1 MLLACC
7 LAFTPPLPESYLDR
21 YCIGCHADEDAEAGL
36 DLASLVERND
46 ALADESSWI
55 HILERIR
62 RRDMPPEDHRRQ
74 PEESASAEAEAAIR
88 AWLPAATRLS
98 HVPLRR
104 MTRDAWT
111 QAVDELVSVQFPS
124 ESFFPA
130 DDIGEGFNRTAS
142 LLRMSPLL
150 TEKYME
156 ASEQVAA
163 MALDPDPARRFPS
176 QSAQGVDLQAERGV
190 RRLGG
195 VYLPTRGEVKTVFEV
210 ERRGRYEVQARVA
223 GQQAGPEPVQFVLRA
238 GSNQSDPLS
247 APSPLSE
254 PMTIRFT
261 TQLNAGPI
269 EIGASF
275 INDFFDKGAPK
286 PNDRNALVLELVL
299 VGPLDRPLPGH
310 FLNKLPGTQNLN
322 TLRKVLRDLTQRA
335 FRGNTQPDDVDR
347 LLSLSLPEDSWN
359 DRLQS
364 ALVGIL
370 MSPRFLLIAEGSTG
384 TPKQIDDQ
392 ELATKLASFLW
403 NGLPDESLLRE
414 VEKGTLV
421 QKEVLQ
427 RTIKRML
434 KDPRSRS
441 IAESF
446 GLQWLHLD
454 VLDKHRPDPERFP
467 NINTDLRQAMQQET
481 VHFLDHI
488 LRRDLPVDELI
499 NANYTFMNSALAEHY
514 GFRSIPSGKYRRV
527 RTPNESLGLLRHASV
542 LMATSNPTRTSPVK
556 RGKWVLTSLLDA
568 PPPPA
573 PPGVDGLTADGQVEG
588 LSLREQM
595 EMHRANP
602 DCASCHIRMDALG
615 FALEGF
621 DAVGRE
627 KSGSDI
633 DDFAKLPDGTEF
645 RGASGLRDV
654 LLADPKPFR
663 RSLARHLLVY
673 ATQRGTGPSD
683 DALLDELSRDPITLA
698 QMIEQIAM
706 SDAFLQQG
714 ADRVDLGSKP

>member
-1 MLLACC
+1 MILAWC
-7 LAFTPPLPESYLDR
+7 LALNPPLPESYLDR
-21 YCIGCHADEDAEAGL
+21 YCVGCHADEDAEAGL
-36 DLASLVERND
+36 DIEALVKRND
-46 ALADESSWI
+46 ALGDESSWI

-74 PEESASAEAEAAIR
+74 PEESAAAEAEASIR
-88 AWLPAATRLS
+88 AWLPAATRLP

-111 QAVDELVSVQFPS
+111 QAVDELLSVQFPS

-156 ASEQVAA
+156 AAEQVAT
-163 MALDPDPARRFPS
+163 MALDINPARRFPS
-176 QSAQGVDLQAERGV
+176 KSAQGVNLKSERGT

-195 VYLPTRGEVKTVFEV
+195 ILLSNRGEVKTSFHV
-210 ERRGRYEVQARVA
+210 ERRGRYMVQAKVA
-223 GQQAGPEPVQFVLRA
+223 GQQAGLEPVKFIVRA
-238 GSNQSDPLS
+238 GSSRSEPLPV
-247 APSPLSE
+247 ASPLSE
-254 PMTIRFT
+254 PTIIQYT

-269 EIGASF
+269 EIGAAF

-299 VGPLDRPLPGH
+299 VGPLDRPLPDH
-310 FLNKLPGTQNLN
+310 FLNKIPTSRNLN
-322 TLRKVLRDLTQRA
+322 SLRKVLRDLVQRA
-335 FRGNTQPDDVDR
+335 FRGNTYSDDVDR
-347 LLSLSLPEDSWN
+347 LLSLSDPEDTWN
-359 DRLQS
+359 DRMQA
-364 ALVGIL
+364 ALVGVL
-370 MSPRFLLIAEGSTG
+370 MSPRFLLVAEGSSD
-384 TPKQIDDQ
+384 TPRQIEDQ

-403 NGLPDESLLRE
+403 NGLPDDSLLRE
-414 VEKGTLV
+414 VEKGTLS
-421 QKEVLQ
+421 QRDVLQ
-427 RTIKRML
+427 RTVKRML

-441 IAESF
+441 IAENF

-454 VLDKHRPDPERFP
+454 VLAKHRPDPDRFP
-467 NINTDLRQAMQQET
+467 NIDTKIRQAMQQET

-499 NANYTFMNSALAEHY
+499 RANYTFVDSALAEHY
-514 GFRSIPSGKYRRV
+514 GFRPVPSGKFRRV
-527 RTPNESLGLLRHASV
+527 RTPNESFGLLRHASI

-588 LSLREQM
+588 MSLREQM

-621 DAVGRE
+621 DAVGRA
-627 KSGSDI
+627 KTGTDI
-633 DDFAKLPDGTEF
+633 DDLAELPDGTVF

-654 LLADPKPFR
+654 LLADLQPFR

-683 DALLDELSRDPITLA
+683 DALLDALSKDPITLP
-698 QMIEQIAM
+698 QMIEKIVL
-706 SDAFLQQG
+706 SDAFLRQG
-714 ADRVDLGSKP
+714 VDRVDLGSKP

>member
-1 MLLACC
+1 MILAWC
-7 LAFTPPLPESYLDR
+7 LAINPPLPESYLDR
-21 YCIGCHADEDAEAGL
+21 YCVGCHADEDAEAGL
-36 DLASLVERND
+36 DIEALIEQSD
-46 ALADESSWI
+46 ALGDESSWI

-62 RRDMPPEDHRRQ
+62 RRDMPPVDHRRQ

-88 AWLPAATRLS
+88 AWLPAATRLP

-111 QAVDELVSVQFPS
+111 QAVDELLSVQFPS

-142 LLRMSPLL
+142 LLRMSSLL

-156 ASEQVAA
+156 AAEQVAA
-163 MALDPDPARRFPS
+163 MALDPNPARRFPS
-176 QSAQGVDLQAERGV
+176 KSAQGVNLEAERGT

-195 VYLPTRGEVKTVFEV
+195 IYLSNRGEVKTVFHV
-210 ERRGRYEVQARVA
+210 ERRGRYEVQAKVA
-223 GQQAGPEPVQFVLRA
+223 GQQAGPDPVKFVVRA
-238 GSNQSDPLS
+238 GSNRSEPLS
-247 APSPLSE
+247 VASPLSE
-254 PMTIRFT
+254 PTIIQYT

-269 EIGASF
+269 EIGAAF
-275 INDFFDKGAPK
+275 INDFFEKGAPK

-299 VGPLDRPLPGH
+299 VGPLDRPLPDH
-310 FLNKLPGTQNLN
+310 FLNKMPTSRNLN
-322 TLRKVLRDLTQRA
+322 SLRKVLRDLVQRA
-335 FRGNTQPDDVDR
+335 FRGNTYSNDVDR
-347 LLSLSLPEDSWN
+347 LLSLSDPEDSWN
-359 DRLQS
+359 DRLQA
-364 ALVGIL
+364 ALVGVL
-370 MSPRFLLIAEGSTG
+370 MSPRFLLVAEGSSD
-384 TPKQIDDQ
+384 TPRQIEDQ
-392 ELATKLASFLW
+392 ELATKLSSFLW
-403 NGLPDESLLRE
+403 NGLPDDALLRE
-414 VEKGTLV
+414 VGKGTLS
-421 QKEVLQ
+421 QEDVLQ
-427 RTIKRML
+427 RTVKRML

-441 IAESF
+441 IAENF

-454 VLDKHRPDPERFP
+454 VLAKHRPDPDRFP
-467 NINTDLRQAMQQET
+467 NIDTKLRQAMQQET

-488 LRRDLPVDELI
+488 LRRDLPVDEI
-499 NANYTFMNSALAEHY
+499 IRANYTFVDSALAEHY
-514 GFRSIPSGKYRRV
+514 GFRPVPSGKFRRV
-527 RTPNESLGLLRHASV
+527 RTPNESIGLLRHASI

-588 LSLREQM
+588 MSLREQM

-621 DAVGRE
+621 DAVGRA
-627 KSGSDI
+627 KTGTDI
-633 DDFAKLPDGTEF
+633 DDLAELPDGTVF

-654 LLADPKPFR
+654 LLADLQPFR

-683 DALLDELSRDPITLA
+683 DALLDALSKDPITLP
-698 QMIEQIAM
+698 QMIEKIVL
-706 SDAFLQQG
+706 SDAFLRQG
-714 ADRVDLGSKP
+714 VDRVDLGSKP

>member
-1 MLLACC
+1 MLFAWC
-7 LAFTPPLPESYLDR
+7 FTPSPPLPESYLDR

-36 DLASLVERND
+36 DIAALVEQND
-46 ALADESSWI
+46 ALGDESSWV

-74 PEESASAEAEAAIR
+74 PEESASSEAEAAIR
-88 AWLPAATRLS
+88 AWLPAATRRS
-98 HVPLRR
+98 HIPLRR

-111 QAVDELVSVQFPS
+111 RAVDELVSVQFPS
-124 ESFFPA
+124 DSFFPA

-156 ASEQVAA
+156 AAEQVAI
-163 MALDPDPARRFPS
+163 MALDPDPVRRFPS
-176 QSAQGVDLQAERGV
+176 KSAQGVNLQSERGI
-190 RRLGG
+190 RRFGG
-195 VYLPTRGEVKTVFEV
+195 VYLSTRGEVKTVFEV
-210 ERRGRYEVQARVA
+210 ERRGRYEVQAKVA
-223 GQQAGPEPVQFVLRA
+223 GQQAGPEPVQFVIRS
-238 GSNQSDPLS
+238 GSTQSKPIS
-247 APSPLSE
+247 VSSPLSD
-254 PMTIRFT
+254 PTIIRYT

-299 VGPLDRPLPGH
+299 VGPLDRPFSDH
-310 FLNKLPGTQNLN
+310 FLNKLPSTQNPN

-335 FRGNTQPDDVDR
+335 FRGNTRPDDVDR
-347 LLSLSLPEDSWN
+347 LLSLSHTEDTWN
-359 DRLQS
+359 DRLQD

-370 MSPRFLLIAEGSTG
+370 MSPRFLLTAEGSTE
-384 TPKQIDDQ
+384 TPRQIEDQ
-392 ELATKLASFLW
+392 ELAAKLASFLW
-403 NGLPDESLLRE
+403 NSLPDRSLLRE
-414 VEKGTLV
+414 VEKGTLS
-421 QKEVLQ
+421 QKDVLQ

-441 IAESF
+441 IAENF

-454 VLDKHRPDPERFP
+454 VLDKHRPDPDRFP
-467 NINTDLRQAMQQET
+467 NIDTNLRQSMQQET
-481 VHFLDHI
+481 IYFLDHI

-499 NANYTFMNSALAEHY
+499 TANYTFVNSTLADHY
-514 GFRSIPSGKYRRV
+514 GFRPVPSGKYRRV
-527 RTPNESLGLLRHASV
+527 RTPDESLGLLRHASV

-588 LSLREQM
+588 MSLRQQM
-595 EMHRANP
+595 ELHRANP

-621 DAVGRE
+621 DAVGRA
-627 KSGSDI
+627 KSTPDI
-633 DDFAKLPDGTEF
+633 DDLAELPDGTKF

-654 LLADPKPFR
+654 LLTDPRPFR
-663 RSLARHLLVY
+663 RSLARHMLVY

-683 DALLDELSRDPITLA
+683 DALLDELSREPITLS
-698 QMIEQIAM
+698 QLIEKIAM
-706 SDAFLQQG
+706 SDTFSHQG
-714 ADRVDLGSKP
+714 VDRVDLGSMR

>member
-1 MLLACC
+1 MLLAWCF
-7 LAFTPPLPESYLDR
+7 AFSPPLPESYLDR

-36 DLASLVERND
+36 DIAALVEQND
-46 ALADESSWI
+46 ALGDESSWV

-74 PEESASAEAEAAIR
+74 PEESASSEAEAAIR
-88 AWLPAATRLS
+88 AWLPAATRQS
-98 HVPLRR
+98 HIPLRR

-111 QAVDELVSVQFPS
+111 RAVDELVSVQFPS
-124 ESFFPA
+124 DSFFPA

-156 ASEQVAA
+156 AAEQVAT
-163 MALDPDPARRFPS
+163 MALDPDPVRRFPS
-176 QSAQGVDLQAERGV
+176 KSAQGVNLQAERGI
-190 RRLGG
+190 RRFGG
-195 VYLPTRGEVKTVFEV
+195 VYLSTRGEVKTVFEV
-210 ERRGRYEVQARVA
+210 ARRGRYEVQAKVA
-223 GQQAGPEPVQFVLRA
+223 GQQAGPEPVQFVIRS
-238 GSNQSDPLS
+238 GSSQSKPIS
-247 APSPLSE
+247 VSSPLTD
-254 PMTIRFT
+254 PTIIRHT

-269 EIGASF
+269 EIGAAF

-286 PNDRNALVLELVL
+286 PNDRNAVVLELVL
-299 VGPLDRPLPGH
+299 VGPLDRPFPDH
-310 FLNKLPGTQNLN
+310 FLNKLPSTQNLN

-335 FRGNTQPDDVDR
+335 FRGNTRPDDVDR
-347 LLSLSLPEDSWN
+347 LLSLSHTEDTWN
-359 DRLQS
+359 DRLQD

-370 MSPRFLLIAEGSTG
+370 MSPRFLLTAEGSTE
-384 TPKQIDDQ
+384 TPRQIEDQ
-392 ELATKLASFLW
+392 ELAAKLASFLW
-403 NGLPDESLLRE
+403 NGLPDRSLLRE
-414 VEKGTLV
+414 VEKGTLS
-421 QKEVLQ
+421 QKDVLQ

-454 VLDKHRPDPERFP
+454 VLDKHRPDPDQFP
-467 NINTDLRQAMQQET
+467 NIDTSLRQAMQQET
-481 VHFLDHI
+481 IYFLDHI

-499 NANYTFMNSALAEHY
+499 TANYTFVNSTLADHY
-514 GFRSIPSGKYRRV
+514 GFRPVPSGKYRRV
-527 RTPNESLGLLRHASV
+527 RTPDESLGLLRHASV

-588 LSLREQM
+588 MSLRQQM
-595 EMHRANP
+595 ELHRANP

-621 DAVGRE
+621 DAVGRAR
-627 KSGSDI
+627 SAPDI
-633 DDFAKLPDGTEF
+633 DDLAELPDGTEF

-663 RSLARHLLVY
+663 RSLARHMLVY

-683 DALLDELSRDPITLA
+683 DALLDELSREPITLS
-698 QMIEQIAM
+698 QMIEKIAM
-706 SDAFLQQG
+706 SDAFLHQG
-714 ADRVDLGSKP
+714 VDRVDLGSMR

>member
-21 YCIGCHADEDAEAGL
+21 YCMGCHADEDAEAGL
-36 DLASLVERND
+36 DLAALVDRND
-46 ALADESSWI
+46 PLADESSWI

-74 PEESASAEAEAAIR
+74 PEESDSAEAEAAIR
-88 AWLPAATRLS
+88 SWLPAATRLS

-124 ESFFPA
+124 ESFFPP
-130 DDIGEGFNRTAS
+130 DDIGEGFNRTGS

-156 ASEQVAA
+156 AAEQVAD
-163 MALDPDPARRFPS
+163 MALNPDLVRRFPS
-176 QSAQGVDLQAERGV
+176 QSAQGVKLQSERGI
-190 RRLGG
+190 RRQGG
-195 VYLPTRGEVKTVFEV
+195 MYLSTRGEVKTVFEV
-210 ERRGRYEVQARVA
+210 ERRGRYEIQAKVS
-223 GQQAGPEPVQFVLRA
+223 GQQAGPEPVRFVVRA
-238 GSNQSDPLS
+238 GSSRSGPISVS
-247 APSPLSE
+247 APLSE
-254 PMTIRFT
+254 PTIIRHT
-261 TQLNAGPI
+261 TQLNAGPV
-269 EIGASF
+269 EIGAAF
-275 INDFFDKGAPK
+275 INDFFDKDAPK

-299 VGPLDRPLPGH
+299 VGPLDRPFSDH
-310 FLNKLPGTQNLN
+310 FLNKLPTTKNPN

-335 FRGNTQPDDVDR
+335 FRGDTRSDDVDR
-347 LLSLSLPEDSWN
+347 LLSLSRTEDSWN

-370 MSPRFLLIAEGSTG
+370 MSPRFLLIAEGSSD
-384 TPKQIDDQ
+384 TPKQIEDQ
-392 ELATKLASFLW
+392 ELAAKLASFLW
-403 NGLPDESLLRE
+403 NGLPDQTLLRE
-414 VEKGTLV
+414 VEKGTLG
-421 QKEVLQ
+421 QKDVLQ

-434 KDPRSRS
+434 KDTRSRS
-441 IAESF
+441 IAENF

-454 VLDKHRPDPERFP
+454 VLEKHRPDPEQFP
-467 NINTDLRQAMQQET
+467 NIDTNLRQSMQQET
-481 VHFLDHI
+481 IHFLDHV
-488 LRRDLPVDELI
+488 LRRDLPVDEI
-499 NANYTFMNSALAEHY
+499 IEANYTFVNSTLAEHY

-573 PPGVDGLTADGQVEG
+573 PPGVDGLTADGQVDG

-621 DAVGRE
+621 DAVGRP

-633 DDFAKLPDGTEF
+633 DDVAELPDGTEF

-673 ATQRGTGPSD
+673 ATQRGTVPSD
-683 DALLDELSRDPITLA
+683 DALLDELSRDPITFS

-714 ADRVDLGSKP
+714 ADQVDLGSKP

>member
-1 MLLACC
+1 M
-7 LAFTPPLPESYLDR
+7 
-21 YCIGCHADEDAEAGL
+21 GCHADEDAEAGL
-36 DLASLVERND
+36 DLAALVDRND
-46 ALADESSWI
+46 PLADESSWI

-74 PEESASAEAEAAIR
+74 PEESDSAEAEAAIR
-88 AWLPAATRLS
+88 SWLPAATRLS

-130 DDIGEGFNRTAS
+130 DDIGEGFNRTGS

-156 ASEQVAA
+156 AAEQVAD
-163 MALDPDPARRFPS
+163 MALNPDLVRRFPS
-176 QSAQGVDLQAERGV
+176 QSAQGVKLQSERGI

-195 VYLPTRGEVKTVFEV
+195 MYLSTRGEVKTVFEV
-210 ERRGRYEVQARVA
+210 ERRGRYEIQAKVS
-223 GQQAGPEPVQFVLRA
+223 GQQAGPEPVRFVVRA
-238 GSNQSDPLS
+238 GSSRSGPISVS
-247 APSPLSE
+247 APLSE
-254 PMTIRFT
+254 PTIIRHT
-261 TQLNAGPI
+261 TQLNAGPV
-269 EIGASF
+269 EIGAAF
-275 INDFFDKGAPK
+275 INDFFDKDAPK

-299 VGPLDRPLPGH
+299 VGPLDRPFSDH
-310 FLNKLPGTQNLN
+310 FLNKLPTTKTPN

-335 FRGNTQPDDVDR
+335 FRGNTRSDDVDR
-347 LLSLSLPEDSWN
+347 LLSLSRTEDSWN

-370 MSPRFLLIAEGSTG
+370 MSPRFLLIAEGSSD
-384 TPKQIDDQ
+384 TPKQIEDQ
-392 ELATKLASFLW
+392 ELAAKLASFLW
-403 NGLPDESLLRE
+403 NGLPDQALLRE
-414 VEKGTLV
+414 VEKGTLG
-421 QKEVLQ
+421 QQDVLQ

-434 KDPRSRS
+434 KDTRSRS
-441 IAESF
+441 IAENF

-454 VLDKHRPDPERFP
+454 VLEKHRPDPDQFP
-467 NINTDLRQAMQQET
+467 NIDTNLRQSMQQET
-481 VHFLDHI
+481 IHFLDHV
-488 LRRDLPVDELI
+488 LRRDLPVDEI
-499 NANYTFMNSALAEHY
+499 IEANYTFVNSTLAEHY

-573 PPGVDGLTADGQVEG
+573 PPGVDGLTADGQVDG

-595 EMHRANP
+595 EIHRANP

-621 DAVGRE
+621 DAVGRP

-633 DDFAKLPDGTEF
+633 DDLAELPDGTEF

-673 ATQRGTGPSD
+673 ATQRGTVPSD
-683 DALLDELSRDPITLA
+683 DALLDELSREPITFS

-714 ADRVDLGSKP
+714 ADQVDLGSKP

>member
-1 MLLACC
+1 MILAWC
-7 LAFTPPLPESYLDR
+7 LALNPPLPESYLDR
-21 YCIGCHADEDAEAGL
+21 YCVGCHADEDAEAGL
-36 DLASLVERND
+36 DIEALVNRND
-46 ALADESSWI
+46 ALGDESSWI

-62 RRDMPPEDHRRQ
+62 RRDMPPEGHRRQ
-74 PEESASAEAEAAIR
+74 PEESAAAEAEASIR
-88 AWLPAATRLS
+88 AWLPAATRLP

-111 QAVDELVSVQFPS
+111 QAVDELLSVQFPS

-156 ASEQVAA
+156 AAEQVAA
-163 MALDPDPARRFPS
+163 MALDINPARRFPS
-176 QSAQGVDLQAERGV
+176 KSAQGVNLKSERGT

-195 VYLPTRGEVKTVFEV
+195 ILLSNRGEVKTSFHV
-210 ERRGRYEVQARVA
+210 ERRGRYMVQAKVA
-223 GQQAGPEPVQFVLRA
+223 GQQAGLEPVKFIVRA
-238 GSNQSDPLS
+238 GSSRSEPLPV
-247 APSPLSE
+247 ASPLSE
-254 PMTIRFT
+254 PTIIQYT

-269 EIGASF
+269 EIGAAF

-299 VGPLDRPLPGH
+299 VGPLDRPLPDH
-310 FLNKLPGTQNLN
+310 FLNKIPTSRNLN
-322 TLRKVLRDLTQRA
+322 SLRKVLRDLVQRA
-335 FRGNTQPDDVDR
+335 FRGNTYSDDVDR
-347 LLSLSLPEDSWN
+347 LLSLSDPEDTWN
-359 DRLQS
+359 DRLQA
-364 ALVGIL
+364 ALVGVL
-370 MSPRFLLIAEGSTG
+370 MSPRFLLVAEGSSD
-384 TPKQIDDQ
+384 TPRQIENQ

-403 NGLPDESLLRE
+403 NGLPDDSLLRE
-414 VEKGTLV
+414 VEKGALS
-421 QKEVLQ
+421 QRDVLQ
-427 RTIKRML
+427 RTVQRML

-441 IAESF
+441 IAENF

-454 VLDKHRPDPERFP
+454 VLAKHRPDPDRFP
-467 NINTDLRQAMQQET
+467 NIDTKLRQAMQQET

-499 NANYTFMNSALAEHY
+499 RANYTFVDAALAEHY
-514 GFRSIPSGKYRRV
+514 GFRPVPSGKFRRV
-527 RTPNESLGLLRHASV
+527 RTPNESFGLLRHASI

-588 LSLREQM
+588 MSLREQM

-621 DAVGRE
+621 DAVGRA
-627 KSGSDI
+627 KTGTDI
-633 DDFAKLPDGTEF
+633 DDLAELPDGTVF

-654 LLADPKPFR
+654 LLADLQPFR

-683 DALLDELSRDPITLA
+683 DALLDALSKDPITLP
-698 QMIEQIAM
+698 QMIEKIVL
-706 SDAFLQQG
+706 SDAFLRQG
-714 ADRVDLGSKP
+714 VDRVDLGSKP